1 MCVFVGLYFLSMCF
15 TSKQKRRHGNSLTNK
30 DPLTLQFV
38 VGFFFS
44 FLPDF
49 NLLTNWGAVVF
60 GSWKIQLQ
68 PVINL
73 LLMEANS
80 VYGLF

>member
-1 MCVFVGLYFLSMCF
+1 VCVCWIVFFKHVFYHQAEEENGS
-15 TSKQKRRHGNSLTNK
+15 NLTNK
-30 DPLTLQFV
+30 DPLTLCL
-38 VGFFFS
+38 GFFLP

-68 PVINL
+68 PGISL